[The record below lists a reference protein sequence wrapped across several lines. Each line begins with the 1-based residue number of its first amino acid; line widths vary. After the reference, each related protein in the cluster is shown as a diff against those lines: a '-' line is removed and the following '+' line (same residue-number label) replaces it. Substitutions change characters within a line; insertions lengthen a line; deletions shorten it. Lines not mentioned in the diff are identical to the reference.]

1 LVREFSEH
9 RERQPEKKKIKGKEL
24 YHSRSNKHM
33 SSKAGEEWRD
43 AAHKYVT
50 SIASRAMC
58 QTAKKTTKKRR
69 DIEKKKKNR

>member
-1 LVREFSEH
+1 
-9 RERQPEKKKIKGKEL
+9 
-24 YHSRSNKHM
+24 M